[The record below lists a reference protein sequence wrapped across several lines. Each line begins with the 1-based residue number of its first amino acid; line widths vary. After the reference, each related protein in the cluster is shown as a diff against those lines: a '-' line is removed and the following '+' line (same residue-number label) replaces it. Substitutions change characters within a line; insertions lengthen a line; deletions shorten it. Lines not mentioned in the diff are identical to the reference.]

1 MAGDKGVD
9 AKCAKNGK
17 KGAKKSGV
25 GENRIPP
32 ETVGRKVRGS
42 R

>member
-17 KGAKKSGV
+17 KDAKESRV
-25 GENRIPP
+25 G
-32 ETVGRKVRGS
+32 KKQKLFA
-42 R
+42 